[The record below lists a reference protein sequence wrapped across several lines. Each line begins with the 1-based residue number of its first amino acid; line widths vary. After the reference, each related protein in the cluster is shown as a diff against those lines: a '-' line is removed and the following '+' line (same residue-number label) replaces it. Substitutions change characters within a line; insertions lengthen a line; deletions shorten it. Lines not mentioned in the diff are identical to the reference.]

1 MTMRK
6 VLSQSNMTLISV
18 ALSLI
23 SLYVSTAHAQR
34 DEKLSAFVAQYKA
47 LRPEGLNLWRS
58 AQTADMAQ
66 EARLVSL
73 QKEIFNYRKRLS
85 SLSIG
90 IEEYNLR
97 RQREQRTYDPDE
109 EHTYLV
115 VARAADALGNVLAFA
130 TDYLSVKKAVYLKVA
145 FKYEEGWRALDE
157 LVKE

>member
-1 MTMRK
+1 MRK
-6 VLSQSNMTLISV
+6 VLRQSNMTLISV

-23 SLYVSTAHAQR
+23 SLCVSTAHAQS
-34 DEKLSAFVAQYKA
+34 DEKLAAFVAQYKA

-58 AQTADMAQ
+58 AQTADMTQ

-73 QKEIFNYRKRLS
+73 QR
-85 SLSIG
+85 
-90 IEEYNLR
+90 EEYNLQ
-97 RQREQRTYDPDE
+97 RQREQQKYDPDE
-109 EHTYLV
+109 EHIYLV

-145 FKYEEGWRALDE
+145 FKYEEGWRMLDE

>member
-1 MTMRK
+1 MRK
-6 VLSQSNMTLISV
+6 VLRQSNMTLISV

-23 SLYVSTAHAQR
+23 SLCVSTAHAQS
-34 DEKLSAFVAQYKA
+34 DEKLAAFVAQYKA

-58 AQTADMAQ
+58 AQTADMTQ

-73 QKEIFNYRKRLS
+73 QREIINYRKRLS
-85 SLSIG
+85 SLSIS
-90 IEEYNLR
+90 IEEYNLQ
-97 RQREQRTYDPDE
+97 RQRERQKYDPDE
-109 EHTYLV
+109 EHIYLV

-145 FKYEEGWRALDE
+145 FKYEEGWRMLDE

>member
-1 MTMRK
+1 MRK
-6 VLSQSNMTLISV
+6 VLSQSNMTLISI

-73 QKEIFNYRKRLS
+73 QKEIFNYRKRLN

-90 IEEYNLR
+90 IQEYNLQ

-109 EHTYLV
+109 EHIYLV

-145 FKYEEGWRALDE
+145 FKYEEGWRALDD